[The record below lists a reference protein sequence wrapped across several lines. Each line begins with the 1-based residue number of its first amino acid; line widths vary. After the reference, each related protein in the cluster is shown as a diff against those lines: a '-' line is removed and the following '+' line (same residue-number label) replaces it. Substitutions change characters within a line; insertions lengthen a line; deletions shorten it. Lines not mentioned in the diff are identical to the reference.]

1 MANKD
6 PLNEMKKLAGLQLNE
21 FNIAEAPKKSAAPA
35 DDGRQYYRDPGDGGP
50 VVPLGTKSQA
60 GPGLYGDEKGRFDK
74 MPGDNTRFFSTPG
87 PETAK
92 PAPAAPAPAAKAPVV
107 TKDQLDQFRK
117 EVGNPNATLGQ
128 YMNQQKGLTARK
140 GGANDPDVIQ
150 KNLNPDQQAYR
161 PAAPTQPATPAPAKP
176 APAPATPSPTAPGGQ
191 FGPGSTTGM
200 TPPAANIPP
209 NQMSRP
215 DPAQLK
221 QPGAPEP
228 GTPPREKPLLTINE
242 PIPGFGPGAK
252 PVPPPTGTAPIA
264 PIKPNPYD
272 WGGGSSDG
280 PAPKMKNPPSNPVSV
295 PQAGRQ
301 DPYSMGG
308 GLDAPPPPP
317 PTTVPQAGRRDP
329 YSMGGGR
336 DAPKADVPK
345 FMQTPDGPAPKMSTP
360 PAAPKS
366 APELNMPVIPGRI
379 NPDPYT
385 LQGTGTK
392 TMWDSNDH
400 PGEEMVSDDIARLKT
415 LSGIQEGP
423 GDMAPDSGGTSTKDE
438 AEPTPYDRAAM
449 AAPGSKVDR
458 DNAGLSSDIA
468 NLGTQY
474 GITYNPI
481 RPVHAKYAKST
492 DDTYYSKVLDKLKAL
507 SGIQGPPDQENY
519 LPPMP
524 PNSGIPQMSP
534 DSGPAPMPDARQF
547 FQKNESDQPSPS
559 DRPASFDNQSRRIAD
574 PFVSQPSQADRPAS
588 FDNQSRRIADP
599 FVSQPSQADRE
610 GLNKMFSNTAFTDKT
625 GNVPLPPRRPAD
637 LGADTSPAVKDSYTD
652 RKGNQHYVPN
662 APAYNADKKERDNVI
677 KKMPPGIGMTTIESA
692 DAVAESSIEK
702 IAWLAGLR

>member
-1 MANKD
+1 MDNKD

-21 FNIAEAPKKSAAPA
+21 YNIAEAPKKSAAPA

-92 PAPAAPAPAAKAPVV
+92 PAPVAPAPAAKAPVV

-191 FGPGSTTGM
+191 FGPGSTMGM
-200 TPPAANIPP
+200 NPPAAATPPA
-209 NQMSRP
+209 QMSR
-215 DPAQLK
+215 A
-221 QPGAPEP
+221 PGGPE
-228 GTPPREKPLLTINE
+228 INT

-252 PVPPPTGTAPIA
+252 PVPPPTGAAPA
-264 PIKPNPYD
+264 PKANAYD

-295 PQAGRQ
+295 PQTGRQ

-308 GLDAPPPPP
+308 GLDTPPPPP
-317 PTTVPQAGRRDP
+317 PTTVPQAGRQDP

-360 PAAPKS
+360 SAAPKA
-366 APELNMPVIPGRI
+366 APELKVDKDNAGLTSDIGNLGTQYGITYNPPKYTPPTMPDIKPTIPART

-392 TMWDSNDH
+392 TMWDSDDH

-423 GDMAPDSGGTSTKDE
+423 GDMAPDSGSASST
-438 AEPTPYDRAAM
+438 PN
-449 AAPGSKVDR
+449 R
-458 DNAGLSSDIA
+458 D
-468 NLGTQY
+468 
-474 GITYNPI
+474 
-481 RPVHAKYAKST
+481 
-492 DDTYYSKVLDKLKAL
+492 
-507 SGIQGPPDQENY
+507 
-519 LPPMP
+519 
-524 PNSGIPQMSP
+524 
-534 DSGPAPMPDARQF
+534 
-547 FQKNESDQPSPS
+547 
-559 DRPASFDNQSRRIAD
+559 
-574 PFVSQPSQADRPAS
+574 
-588 FDNQSRRIADP
+588 
-599 FVSQPSQADRE
+599 QPSQADRE

-637 LGADTSPAVKDSYTD
+637 LGADTSPAVRDSYTD
-652 RKGNQHYVPN
+652 SKGNQHYVPN

-677 KKMPPGIGMTTIESA
+677 KKMPPGIGMTTIESDFGDMKPAPMPDASQYVKKGA
-692 DAVAESSIEK
+692 DPNSRPAPMPDASEYVKKGVNPDEKSAPMPLPSWAKKPEAKKGTDESIEK